1 MGRLVD
7 ADDFKRFLQALCKAG
22 APYEEVIQLL
32 DKQPTAYDV
41 DNVVSKIRRYSGNGY
56 RDVDG
61 DYVPPM
67 IEIKYAI
74 EIIREG
80 SVHE

>member
-1 MGRLVD
+1 MNSSLFADKIYRLRKEV
-7 ADDFKRFLQALCKAG
+7 LY
-22 APYEEVIQLL
+22 YEEVIQLL